1 VAYENRFLVRFGT
14 PFTIPEWYVR
24 RVAFLRDKEL
34 SVTVFDFID
43 TDTNRP
49 IIADILGMVNNAD
62 ALPFKISIDHLDP
75 TGKLLYT
82 ERYHG
87 CKIKEV
93 YRNELCYEKD
103 DISTIDMLITY
114 SDVSYETSHS

>member
-1 VAYENRFLVRFGT
+1 
-14 PFTIPEWYVR
+14 
-24 RVAFLRDKEL
+24 
-34 SVTVFDFID
+34 
-43 TDTNRP
+43 
-49 IIADILGMVNNAD
+49 MVNNAD

-87 CKIKEV
+87 CRIKEAF
-93 YRNELCYEKD
+93 RSDLSYESD